1 MNERTL
7 RRALADL
14 PLGEVRFFEQTGSS
28 NDIALAWAA
37 EGAPDLSLVY
47 AEQQNSGRGRAR
59 RRWLTVAG
67 GGLAFS
73 LILRPE
79 AGQERSPAS
88 FSALAALGVCSALE
102 ALDVPA
108 EIKWPNDVLVCGRKV
123 CGVLAEAVWLGEQVD
138 RIVLGVGVNV
148 TPASIPPADGL
159 TFPATCLEGEGR
171 QEPGPGRAAPVHPG
185 QDPGLGTASRR
196 DLPSGRQSSRAWP
209 SARRPW
215 SSAGGISGGRGT
227 VTGRGAGRQPGPA
240 GSRRVLRRIHFGELH
255 LRPVSYDIL
264 FLR

>member
-73 LILRPE
+73 LILRPG
-79 AGQERSPAS
+79 AGQGRSPAS

-123 CGVLAEAVWLGEQVD
+123 CGVLAEAVWLGELVD

-148 TPASIPPADGL
+148 TPASIPPGDGL
-159 TFPATCLEGEGR
+159 TFPATCLEGE
-171 QEPGPGRAAPVHPG
+171 
-185 QDPGLGTASRR
+185 
-196 DLPSGRQSSRAWP
+196 
-209 SARRPW
+209 
-215 SSAGGISGGRGT
+215 
-227 VTGRGAGRQPGPA
+227 AGRSLDRAVLLRSILGKILDWHHLETEPAFWEAVQSRLAYRGETVIVSGEGIPAVEGQLQGVEQDGSLVLLAPG
-240 GSRRVLRRIHFGELH
+240 GVLRRVHFGELH
-255 LRPVSYDIL
+255 LRPVV
-264 FLR
+264 